1 MSNCIL
7 GICNLSFDIN
17 LDFDICHLKL
27 NSMANLSFV
36 QVIDRLNKFWSAQGC
51 VLVQP
56 LDTEVGAGTFHPATF
71 FKSLGNEK
79 WRVAYV
85 QPSRRPTDG
94 RYADNPLRLQ
104 HYYQYQVLIKPAPLD
119 IKKIYL
125 ESLKSLGID
134 IKPHEVRFVEDDW
147 ESPTLGAS
155 GLGWEVWLDSLEIT
169 QFTYFQQIGG
179 KELDMIPCEITYGL
193 ERISMFIQNRFNV
206 FELEWQQGLKYGDIH
221 REQEIEYS
229 RYNFDEADI
238 GMHQKSFEFFEKEAS
253 VLLDKKLVYP
263 AYSFVLKASHT
274 FNMLDA
280 RGAVSQSERPR
291 YIARI
296 RALAKR
302 CAELY
307 LEKSSKIESIPPN
320 LFGGH

>member
-1 MSNCIL
+1 M
-7 GICNLSFDIN
+7 
-17 LDFDICHLKL
+17 KK
-27 NSMANLSFV
+27 LSFV
-36 QVIDRLNKFWSAQGC
+36 EVVDMLNKFWVKQGC
-51 VLVQP
+51 FIMEP

-71 FKSLGNEK
+71 FKSLGRDK
-79 WRVAYV
+79 WRAAYI

-104 HYYQYQVLIKPAPLD
+104 SYYQYQVLVKPSPRD

-125 ESLKSLGID
+125 ESLRALGID
-134 IKPHEVRFVEDDW
+134 LKAHEVRFVEDDW

-179 KELDMIPCEITYGL
+179 KELDLVSCEITYGL
-193 ERISMFIQNRFNV
+193 ERICMFIQNRFNV
-206 FELEWQQGLKYGDIH
+206 FDLEWQPGLTYGDIH
-221 REQEIEYS
+221 EQHEIEYS
-229 RYNFDEADI
+229 KYNFDEANID
-238 GMHQKSFEFFEKEAS
+238 MHLKMFEAFEKEAAA
-253 VLLDKKLVYP
+253 LLGKGLIYP

-274 FNMLDA
+274 FNLLDA

-291 YIARI
+291 YIGRI
-296 RALAKR
+296 RSLAKR

-307 LEKSSKIESIPPN
+307 LEKK
-320 LFGGH
+320 

>member
-1 MSNCIL
+1 MKK
-7 GICNLSFDIN
+7 LSFIE
-17 LDFDICHLKL
+17 
-27 NSMANLSFV
+27 V
-36 QVIDRLNKFWSAQGC
+36 VERLNKFWEKQGC
-51 VLVQP
+51 FIVEP

-71 FKSLGNEK
+71 FKSLGNDE

-94 RYADNPLRLQ
+94 RYADNPLRMQ
-104 HYYQYQVLIKPAPLD
+104 YYYQYQVLIKPSPRD

-125 ESLKSLGID
+125 DSLRALGID
-134 IKPHEVRFVEDDW
+134 IKAHEVRFVEDDW

-169 QFTYFQQIGG
+169 QFTYFQQIGSYD
-179 KELDMIPCEITYGL
+179 LDLISCEITYGL
-193 ERISMFIQNRFNV
+193 ERICMFTQNKFNV
-206 FELEWQQGLKYGDIH
+206 FDLEWQPGLIYGDIH

-229 RYNFDEADI
+229 RYNFNEAGIDTN
-238 GMHQKSFEFFEKEAS
+238 QKNFEGFEKEAAR
-253 VLLDKKLVYP
+253 LLDKDLVYP

-274 FNMLDA
+274 FNLLDA

-291 YIARI
+291 YIGRI
-296 RALAKR
+296 RSLAKR

-307 LEKSSKIESIPPN
+307 LKKHSPN
-320 LFGGH
+320 K